1 MSRTHPRSTGR
12 RVRRALVAAVLG
24 IVSAGALVTAA
35 GASPPIGPSPATT
48 NGVSLVAS
56 PVDGLVDGQNITYTV
71 NTTGATKLVGSLS
84 AHLCQ
89 HGLSGYGTGNF
100 GYSGGTATR
109 CVYQSG
115 IVSGGLGTGDY
126 EKIAGPFGG
135 TESTSGALTFKA
147 GTGSVTWGNVTG
159 GGPFTV
165 QADATHQVDLVV
177 EVNLAGDS
185 VPRTY
190 FVQPLTFAGQPAAPT
205 AVAATTPADGTSHVT
220 WTAPT
225 DTGNGTVS
233 NYVITATQTG
243 GAADASSPRT
253 LTVGNVL
260 SGDIPL
266 QNFTTYD
273 ITVQTKISASGIPLS
288 APSSPAAPAAP
299 LPPGPTGVLGSPAAG
314 GVNLSWTAPA
324 SSQTGLTSYQIVA
337 TPNVGSPITVDTGS
351 TATNYFFAGL
361 GNGTPY
367 SFVVKAAYGSPAGPF
382 GLPSNSAGPV
392 TPSNKEVDQLITV
405 ERPQG
410 ALVLTQAC
418 DASNPTP
425 YPVDGNGVP
434 NPVYPTDPAIAAG
447 SCSVNLGKA
456 TFVSADQAAAA
467 GFPAIGEGQF
477 FKASGAMNPVAIVDT
492 RDSDVGWNVN
502 GLLKTN
508 FTSGSKHFSAHQLG
522 WQPGVTDR
530 SAAFSTPDGSYAND
544 ATKGGDVL
552 PASHAAD
559 TALGSS
565 QLLAGA
571 TVGHGL
577 GIAHLNATLNLL
589 IPVFAQSGVYS
600 AVLQI
605 TAI

>member
-1 MSRTHPRSTGR
+1 MSRSHPRSTGR
-12 RVRRALVAAVLG
+12 RVRRALAAAVLG

-35 GASPPIGPSPATT
+35 GAAPPIGPSPATT

-84 AHLCQ
+84 AHICA

-109 CVYQSG
+109 CVYQAG

-205 AVAATTPADGTSHVT
+205 AVGATSGDASSHVT
-220 WTAPT
+220 WTAPS
-225 DTGNGTVS
+225 DTGNSTVT
-233 NYVITATQTG
+233 NYVVTATQTG
-243 GAADASSPRT
+243 GAADPSSPRT

-260 SGDIPL
+260 AGDIPL
-266 QNFTTYD
+266 QNFSTYD
-273 ITVQTKISASGIPLS
+273 ITVQTKVAASVPLS
-288 APSSPAAPAAP
+288 AASSPAVSVSP
-299 LPPGPTGVLGSPAAG
+299 LPGPPTGVTGSPAAG
-314 GVNLSWTAPA
+314 GVNVSWTAPP
-324 SSQTGLTSYQIVA
+324 STSGLTSYSVTA

-351 TATNYFFAGL
+351 TATSYLFAGL
-361 GNGTPY
+361 DNGTPY
-367 SFVVKAAYGSPAGPF
+367 TFVVKAAYGSPAGPF
-382 GLPSNSAGPV
+382 GLPSNASGGV